1 MCLQLLLSLVTLSQ
15 AWAAPTPVNDQVPV
29 SDARFFGFT
38 CRGEMYILT
47 VLVLLELSTIMGA
60 GGLCQGS
67 LLASSDPLSMV
78 DNNLDLV
85 AMVDNNLDLVA
96 MVDNNLSM
104 RVILDTAIQVT
115 DLDP

>member
-1 MCLQLLLSLVTLSQ
+1 
-15 AWAAPTPVNDQVPV
+15 
-29 SDARFFGFT
+29 
-38 CRGEMYILT
+38 MYILT

-67 LLASSDPLSMV
+67 LLASTEDTLAMV
-78 DNNLDLV
+78 HNNLDLV
-85 AMVDNNLDLVA
+85 GMVDNNLDLVA

>member
-85 AMVDNNLDLVA
+85 AMVDNNL
-96 MVDNNLSM
+96 SM